1 MLISSLSLSQALP
14 CVLRSL
20 TWGRSSAYHSLDGS
34 LGLISL
40 CSPNSCETSLQCLL
54 DVLVMITAKI
64 QVFPP
69 PIFGLGTCMC
79 VHLSLCKA
87 SQDGSPVQ
95 NTHSTLAQRFSIT
108 ERCQKARAT
117 WGDPTARDKRKKQA
131 WPKVK
136 VSNSVLQG
144 ERSLIPLSLHPEE
157 ALCRKSIQITFSLG
171 FYCIAHHPIT
181 TWQITCKAGEKLGL
195 EFRIQPACTLFTSFS
210 T

>member
-20 TWGRSSAYHSLDGS
+20 TWGRSSTYHSLDGSTAGS

-40 CSPNSCETSLQCLL
+40 CSPNACETSLQCLL
-54 DVLVMITAKI
+54 NVLVMITAKI

-69 PIFGLGTCMC
+69 PHFWTRNMHVC

-87 SQDGSPVQ
+87 STAALFRILIQHWRNVFLSP
-95 NTHSTLAQRFSIT
+95 SDA
-108 ERCQKARAT
+108 
-117 WGDPTARDKRKKQA
+117 KRHVLHEGMQPQEIRGKKKQA

-144 ERSLIPLSLHPEE
+144 EHSLIPLSLHPEE
-157 ALCRKSIQITFSLG
+157 ALCRKSIQIAFSLG

-181 TWQITCKAGEKLGL
+181 T
-195 EFRIQPACTLFTSFS
+195 
-210 T
+210 